1 MWKLALWRFKICLT
15 IDKPRPVLPEFL
27 EREGSTLKNLFV
39 KRGIF
44 WVATPM
50 PKSSTV
56 KFTTSLIILILTSIG
71 FFDWLCVMA
80 FSIILKKT
88 WLSSDSSPVIKISFF
103 GIKNLQSICLN
114 NFLSLQIFWTFLRIS
129 VKFTFSS
136 VSYTHLTLPTIARV

>member
-1 MWKLALWRFKICLT
+1 MLYYCNKLGLLVWNVTKNLEPFPISDSMWKLALWRFKICLT

-56 KFTTSLIILILTSIG
+56 RFTTSLVILILTSIG

-80 FSIILKKT
+80 FSIILKKNRFRIKYLVNDYKENVRCI
-88 WLSSDSSPVIKISFF
+88 LS
-103 GIKNLQSICLN
+103 
-114 NFLSLQIFWTFLRIS
+114 
-129 VKFTFSS
+129 
-136 VSYTHLTLPTIARV
+136 TLEN